1 MTTPAPK
8 DGAHV
13 AAKTSN
19 MKHHHLDRRADKIAA
34 ADVGA
39 DDELLT
45 TRQLAN
51 WLGVSTQFLEIGRSK
66 KYGPPFVRIGP
77 RYIVY
82 RRGDVFTWL
91 KERTHASTAEYSRKE
106 TAA

>member
-1 MTTPAPK
+1 VELFKINIT
-8 DGAHV
+8 
-13 AAKTSN
+13 AKTNSTPT
-19 MKHHHLDRRADKIAA
+19 KHHHLDRRADKIVA

-66 KYGPPFVRIGP
+66 KYGPQFVRVGP

-82 RRGDVFTWL
+82 RRGDVLTWL
-91 KERTHASTAEYSRKE
+91 KERTHASTAEYAQPES
-106 TAA
+106 AA